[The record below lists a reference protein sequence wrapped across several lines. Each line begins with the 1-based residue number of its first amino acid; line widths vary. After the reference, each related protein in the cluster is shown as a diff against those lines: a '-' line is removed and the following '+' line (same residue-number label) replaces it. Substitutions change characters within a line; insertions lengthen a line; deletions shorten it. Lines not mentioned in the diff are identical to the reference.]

1 MSDNTLVLV
10 ALSHLFTGAI
20 GCGFTVPLLLGT
32 VPMNRWYGIRIKESF
47 SSEEAWQRI
56 NRYGARRLM
65 VGWLVCLT
73 LGGLTLLASEPQ
85 KDLVLASLGLPPVI
99 LLAIVVDVVRYA
111 RKSTDT
117 R

>member
-1 MSDNTLVLV
+1 MLDNALVV
-10 ALSHLFTGAI
+10 IALSHLFTGLV
-20 GCGFTVPLLLGT
+20 GSLVTVPLLLGK
-32 VPMNRWYGIRIKESF
+32 VPMNRWYGVRIKESF

-56 NRYGARRLM
+56 NRYGAKRLM
-65 VGWLVCLT
+65 AGWLVCLA

-111 RKSTDT
+111 RKPTDT